1 MTEHKHILVVDD
13 ESQITRVLRTSLS
26 SHGYDIRAANDGE
39 TALEIMKDWT
49 PDLVITDL
57 AMPNMDGLELC
68 RQLRTRTKVPIIVLS
83 VRGEERTKVKALDA
97 GADDYVTK
105 PFGME
110 ELLAR
115 VRANLRRG
123 GRAEESESAPIEL
136 GDFRI
141 DPGARSV
148 LVKDRAVHLTPKE
161 FELLLYLA
169 RHPGKVI
176 THRALLGAVWG
187 GESTE
192 QVEYL
197 RVFVGQ
203 LRKKLEPEKDSPRY
217 IVTDPVGGLPV
228 RTGRVGGIRPQG
240 TNRFLAALG
249 MTSPYICDFVHSFRF
264 PYDSLIFNLRT
275 IYGPSNQMWLMPGDV
290 GRQKGIE
297 FMSIEEVSVERF
309 AQLFHHYHQALS

>member
-1 MTEHKHILVVDD
+1 MNPDSGHRMSEHKHILVVDD
-13 ESQITRVLRTSLS
+13 EAQITRVLRTSLS
-26 SHGYDIRAANDGE
+26 THGYDIRVANDGE

-68 RQLRTRTKVPIIVLS
+68 RRVRARTQVPIIVLS

-115 VRANLRRG
+115 VRANLRRQ
-123 GRAEESESAPIEL
+123 RADEDEAAPIAT

-141 DPGARSV
+141 DPGSRSV
-148 LVKDRAVHLTPKE
+148 FVKDRAVHLTPKE
-161 FELLLYLA
+161 FDLLLYLA

-176 THRALLGAVWG
+176 SHRALLGAVWG
-187 GESTE
+187 GDSTE

-203 LRKKLEPEKDSPRY
+203 LRRKLEPSPNSPRY
-217 IVTDPVGGLPV
+217 IVTDPWVGYRFEP
-228 RTGRVGGIRPQG
+228 GR
-240 TNRFLAALG
+240 
-249 MTSPYICDFVHSFRF
+249 
-264 PYDSLIFNLRT
+264 
-275 IYGPSNQMWLMPGDV
+275 
-290 GRQKGIE
+290 
-297 FMSIEEVSVERF
+297 
-309 AQLFHHYHQALS
+309 